1 MTSLH
6 NALHGIKVIELANI
20 LAGPSV
26 GMFCA
31 ELGAEVIKI
40 ENPRTGGDTTRSWSG
55 ATEKGNDISAYFS
68 AVNWGKKSITLDLTT
83 AQHRA
88 ICHDFC
94 KEADIVIVSYK
105 HGDAEKYGVDYKTIS
120 AINPRIIY
128 GSITGFGHDNNRVGF
143 DAVLQA
149 MTGFMSMNGLPETP
163 PIKMPVAL
171 IDIMAAHQL
180 KQALLLALLQRS
192 TTGKGTAVTVSL
204 YGAAITALANQ
215 GTNYL
220 IAQKTPQRLGSDHPN
235 IAPYGH
241 IFITK
246 DKKEFL
252 LAIGSDIQFK
262 KLCAIVHSTLHEH
275 NDFSTN
281 GARVQNSAALYNAL
295 ETIIAEWDA
304 DILEQQCIVADIPSA
319 VIRTVAEA
327 LESPL
332 AAPYILHDGTMRGI
346 RTIAFQEQSGSDNKP
361 PALQRPPHL
370 GEHNAIIQKE

>member
-6 NALHGIKVIELANI
+6 NALQGIKVIELANI

-40 ENPRTGGDTTRSWSG
+40 ENPHTGGDTTRSWSG
-55 ATEKGNDISAYFS
+55 ASEKGHDISAYFS
-68 AVNWGKKSITLDLTT
+68 AVNWGKKSITLDLTNT
-83 AQHRA
+83 EQCAQ
-88 ICHDFC
+88 CHTLC
-94 KEADIVIVSYK
+94 SEADIVIVSYK

-180 KQALLLALLQRS
+180 KQALLLALLQRNI
-192 TTGKGTAVTVSL
+192 TGKGTAVTVSL

-215 GTNYL
+215 GANYL
-220 IAQKTPQRLGSDHPN
+220 IAHHTPQRLGSDHPN

-252 LAIGSDIQFK
+252 LAIGSDTQFK
-262 KLCAIVHSTLHEH
+262 KLCAIVNIALHEH
-275 NDFSTN
+275 KDFSTN
-281 GARVQNSAALYNAL
+281 SARVQNSTALYSAL
-295 ETIIAEWDA
+295 EKVLAEWDA
-304 DILEQQCIVADIPSA
+304 DIIEQYCIAADIPCA
-319 VIRTVAEA
+319 VIRSVAEA

-346 RTIAFQEQSGSDNKP
+346 RTIAFQEQSDSDNTLP
-361 PALQRPPHL
+361 SLQRPPHL
-370 GEHNAIIQKE
+370 GEHNAIMQKE